1 WSACVSVHTPAH
13 GLPIRRAGERAWLV
27 ECPAGCSAGLAA
39 GIAAGPNAHL
49 VRDIVPAATTVLVV
63 ARRRADLGVL
73 REQLRTL
80 SALPDTGT
88 GTDSRLIRVP
98 TVYDGADLDAV
109 AAATG
114 LTREQVITLHSETVY
129 TVAFFGFAPGFAYLT
144 GLSDRLRVN
153 RRPAPRPK
161 VPAGSVAIANL
172 QTCIYP
178 GAMPS
183 GWNQVGSADV
193 ELWDVTAT
201 PPSRLRIGDRVR
213 FERVAR

>member
-1 WSACVSVHTPAH
+1 M
-13 GLPIRRAGERAWLV
+13 V